1 MLKDRVTV
9 NENGFSLYKDKDN
22 PNRQAYYTT
31 FKLADDEINKT
42 QEMMVTYWDP
52 MHNGLHNV
60 QANTYVCIWEV
71 EENDVV
77 EECQIYIRN
86 ENRAKPQISWS
97 IAKDPSYGDYAYMIR
112 ICWPGNQ
119 SEKINSQHIWLENQK
134 NGRRYSFLTD
144 YIEPRTKNGEDCYII
159 EILPGRASVSVSD
172 LVIRGDDI
180 LLQKYEIVG

>member
-42 QEMMVTYWDP
+42 QGMMVTYWDP

-71 EENDVV
+71 EENNVV
-77 EECQIYIRN
+77 EECQIY
-86 ENRAKPQISWS
+86 
-97 IAKDPSYGDYAYMIR
+97 IR

-134 NGRRYSFLTD
+134 SGRRYSFLTD
-144 YIEPRTKNGEDCYII
+144 YIEPRTRNGEDCYII
-159 EILPGRASVSVSD
+159 EILPGRANVSD
-172 LVIRGDDI
+172 LVIRGDDT

>member
-42 QEMMVTYWDP
+42 QGMMVTYWDP
-52 MHNGLHNV
+52 MHNGLHN
-60 QANTYVCIWEV
+60 
-71 EENDVV
+71 
-77 EECQIYIRN
+77 
-86 ENRAKPQISWS
+86 RAKPRISWS

-134 NGRRYSFLTD
+134 SGRRYSFLTD
-144 YIEPRTKNGEDCYII
+144 YIEPRTRNGEDCYII
-159 EILPGRASVSVSD
+159 EILPGRANVSD
-172 LVIRGDDI
+172 LVIRGDDT